1 MEPEAQAVYE
11 KIKNELA
18 NNELAAASARLEE
31 EHPADAADILM
42 ALNESQRLA
51 LVDRLEPERM
61 AAVFNYLDSEDAADI
76 VIMLD
81 PTTAA
86 STLDESDPDV
96 AADVLGEL
104 TPEMAAVVLER
115 MEEGQRVAPLL
126 LQPAE
131 SAGGVMTPE
140 VLVLDVDQTVEETL
154 AYLRAAQPPSGLIL
168 YLFVV
173 DSEKRLLGVVSLR
186 DIVVAPLDAKL
197 ETIMDRDVISVRAGT
212 DQEEAARLI
221 RHYDLMG
228 LPVVDEEKHLL
239 GTITFDDAADV
250 LDEEATED
258 IFRQAGMSSDE
269 QLQGPFM
276 ETVRRRSPWLLLNL
290 FTAFLSAYVVHYFA
304 PTIGQL
310 TALAVFMPV
319 IAGHGGNTGTQVVTL
334 VIRSLSLGELHPRD
348 TESVLVKEVAFGLAH
363 GLVAGAI
370 SAAIAFILIGNPW
383 LGLVVAAAMMGNVL
397 LAVIIGALLPML
409 LRAVHLDPAL
419 MSSIFLT
426 TITDVGGFIMLLG
439 LAAAMMPRLLGG

>member
-18 NNELAAASARLEE
+18 NNALAAASALLEG

-51 LVDRLEPERM
+51 LVDRLEPERV
-61 AAVFNYLDSEDAADI
+61 AAVFSHLDSEDAADL

-86 STLDESDPDV
+86 ATLDESEPDV

-104 TPEMAAVVLER
+104 SPEMAAVVLER

-154 AYLRAAQPPSGLIL
+154 TYLRAAQPPSGLIL

-173 DSEKRLLGVVSLR
+173 DSEKRLLGLVSLQ

-258 IFRQAGMSSDE
+258 IFRQAGMSSEE
-269 QLQGPFM
+269 QLRGPFM
-276 ETVRRRSPWLLLNL
+276 ETVRRRTPWLLLNL

-334 VIRSLSLGELHPRD
+334 VIRSLSLGELRPRD
-348 TESVLVKEVAFGLAH
+348 TENVLVREVAFGLAH

-370 SAAIAFILIGNPW
+370 SAAIAFLLIGNPW

-439 LAAAMMPRLLGG
+439 LGAAMMPRLLGG

>member
-18 NNELAAASARLEE
+18 NNALAAASALLEG

-51 LVDRLEPERM
+51 LVDRLEPERV
-61 AAVFNYLDSEDAADI
+61 AAVFSHLDSEDAADL

-86 STLDESDPDV
+86 ATLDESEPDV

-104 TPEMAAVVLER
+104 SPEMAAVVLER

-173 DSEKRLLGVVSLR
+173 DSEKRLLGLVSLQ

-258 IFRQAGMSSDE
+258 IFRQAGMSSEE
-269 QLQGPFM
+269 QLRGPFM
-276 ETVRRRSPWLLLNL
+276 ETVRRRTPWLLLNL

-334 VIRSLSLGELHPRD
+334 VIRSLSLGELRPRD
-348 TESVLVKEVAFGLAH
+348 TENVLVREVAFGLAH

-370 SAAIAFILIGNPW
+370 SAAIAFLLIGNPW

-439 LAAAMMPRLLGG
+439 LGAAMMPRLLGG

>member
-1 MEPEAQAVYE
+1 MEQEAQAVYE
-11 KIKNELA
+11 KIKTELA
-18 NNELAAASARLEE
+18 HNGLAAASALLEE

-51 LVDRLEPERM
+51 LVDRLEPERV
-61 AAVFNYLDSEDAADI
+61 AAVFSYLDSEDAADI

-310 TALAVFMPV
+310 TALVVFMPV

>member
-383 LGLVVAAAMMGNVL
+383 LGLVVAVAMMGNVL

>member
-370 SAAIAFILIGNPW
+370 SAAIAFLLIGNPW

>member
-51 LVDRLEPERM
+51 LVDRLEPERL
-61 AAVFNYLDSEDAADI
+61 AAVFNYLDSEDAADM

-269 QLQGPFM
+269 QLQDPFM

-409 LRAVHLDPAL
+409 LRAVHLDPTL

>member
-1 MEPEAQAVYE
+1 
-11 KIKNELA
+11 
-18 NNELAAASARLEE
+18 
-31 EHPADAADILM
+31 M

-51 LVDRLEPERM
+51 LVDRLEPERV
-61 AAVFNYLDSEDAADI
+61 AAVFSYLDSEDAADI

>member
-1 MEPEAQAVYE
+1 M
-11 KIKNELA
+11 
-18 NNELAAASARLEE
+18 
-31 EHPADAADILM
+31 
-42 ALNESQRLA
+42 
-51 LVDRLEPERM
+51 
-61 AAVFNYLDSEDAADI
+61 
-76 VIMLD
+76 
-81 PTTAA
+81 
-86 STLDESDPDV
+86 

-290 FTAFLSAYVVHYFA
+290 FTAFLS
-304 PTIGQL
+304 
-310 TALAVFMPV
+310 
-319 IAGHGGNTGTQVVTL
+319 
-334 VIRSLSLGELHPRD
+334 
-348 TESVLVKEVAFGLAH
+348 
-363 GLVAGAI
+363 
-370 SAAIAFILIGNPW
+370 
-383 LGLVVAAAMMGNVL
+383 
-397 LAVIIGALLPML
+397 PM
-409 LRAVHLDPAL
+409 
-419 MSSIFLT
+419 
-426 TITDVGGFIMLLG
+426 
-439 LAAAMMPRLLGG
+439 

>member
-1 MEPEAQAVYE
+1 MEQEAQAVYE
-11 KIKNELA
+11 KIKTELA
-18 NNELAAASARLEE
+18 HNGLAAASALLEE

-51 LVDRLEPERM
+51 LVDRLEPERV
-61 AAVFNYLDSEDAADI
+61 AAVFSYLDSEDAADI

-86 STLDESDPDV
+86 STLDEIDPDV

-310 TALAVFMPV
+310 TALVVFMPV

>member
-1 MEPEAQAVYE
+1 MEQEAQAVYE
-11 KIKNELA
+11 KIKTELA
-18 NNELAAASARLEE
+18 HNGLAAASALLEE

-51 LVDRLEPERM
+51 LVDRLEPERV
-61 AAVFNYLDSEDAADI
+61 AAVFSHLDSEDAADL

-86 STLDESDPDV
+86 STLDESEPDV

>member
-51 LVDRLEPERM
+51 LVDRLEPERL
-61 AAVFNYLDSEDAADI
+61 AAVFNYLDSEDAADM

>member
-11 KIKNELA
+11 EIKNELA

-370 SAAIAFILIGNPW
+370 SAAIAFLLIGNPW

>member
-276 ETVRRRSPWLLLNL
+276 ETVRRRAPWLLLNL

>member
-51 LVDRLEPERM
+51 LVDRLEPERL
-61 AAVFNYLDSEDAADI
+61 AAVFNYLDSEDAADM

-370 SAAIAFILIGNPW
+370 SAAIAFLLIGNPW